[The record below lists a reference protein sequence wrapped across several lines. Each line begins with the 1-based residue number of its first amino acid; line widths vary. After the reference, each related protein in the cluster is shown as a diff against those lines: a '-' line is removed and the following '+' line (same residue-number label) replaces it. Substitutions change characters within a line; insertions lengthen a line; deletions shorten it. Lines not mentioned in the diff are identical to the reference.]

1 MDVLGSRNERNE
13 SFTSVVP
20 KVVSIEGNIAA
31 GKSTFV
37 KLLESEDDAWT
48 VTPEP
53 VDLWQ
58 NVKEDKENPQ
68 HQSGGNLLEMFY
80 SDIKRWSYTFQT
92 YSLVT
97 RLRLMNNTV
106 EVDLSK
112 NGSAPC
118 RFYERSI
125 HSVKH
130 IFAKHCHEHGNMND
144 TEWNIFAEQNDY
156 YVKTVPACQ
165 LNGIIY
171 LRADPSICYKRM
183 QKRGRAEESG
193 VSLEYLTF
201 IHENHEEWLN
211 VADKENTP
219 RSTEGIPVLV
229 VDCNEDFY
237 AETNCPIKKKI
248 ISQVRNFVNSTL

>member
-1 MDVLGSRNERNE
+1 MDVFDDNKENASIVSLR
-13 SFTSVVP
+13 P

-68 HQSGGNLLEMFY
+68 KQSGGNLLDMFY
-80 SDIKRWSYTFQT
+80 TDIKRWSYTFQT

-97 RLRLMNNTV
+97 RLRLMMNPV
-106 EVDLSK
+106 EVNLSK
-112 NGSAPC
+112 TNSAPV

-130 IFAKHCHEHGNMND
+130 IFAKHCNEHGNMND

-156 YVKTVPACQ
+156 YVKTVPECQ

-171 LRADPSICYKRM
+171 LRAGPKVCYDRM
-183 QKRGRAEESG
+183 LKRGRPEESG
-193 VSLEYLTF
+193 VSLEYLTS
-201 IHENHEEWLN
+201 IHQKHEEWLN
-211 VADKENTP
+211 FEGETRSAPV
-219 RSTEGIPVLV
+219 STEGIPVLV

-237 AETNCPIKKKI
+237 ATPNCPIKDNI
-248 ISQVRNFVNSTL
+248 ISQVRDFVNSPL